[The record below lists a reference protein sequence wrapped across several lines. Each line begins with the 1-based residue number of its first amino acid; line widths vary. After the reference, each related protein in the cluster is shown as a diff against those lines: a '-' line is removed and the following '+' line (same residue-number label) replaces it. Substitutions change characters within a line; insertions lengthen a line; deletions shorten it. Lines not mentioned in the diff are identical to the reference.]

1 MMFLGSV
8 LAIPYQSIN
17 ILLLLR
23 CMKRLIDILK
33 REWFL
38 LVMLAAITLIVLLF
52 ELF

>member
-1 MMFLGSV
+1 M
-8 LAIPYQSIN
+8 Y
-17 ILLLLR
+17 
-23 CMKRLIDILK
+23 MKRMVDFLK